1 MGKPIFSD
9 KGTWG
14 KVNSFF
20 GLAVMAKYSRV
31 GGFSLAILYYIVGEY
46 NKMVYSA
53 SIEDYKIPLTF
64 DDLANKGNT
73 HISTIQKAIK
83 LLLKH
88 ELIKKANV
96 PKGRT
101 QTLYIPNVKLLNELT
116 NEYLKYNPNDK
127 TRQQYKPM

>member
-1 MGKPIFSD
+1 MNNPIFSE

-20 GLAVMAKYSRV
+20 GFAVMSKYKL
-31 GGFSLAILYYIVGEY
+31 GGYSLAILYYIVAEY
-46 NKMVYSA
+46 NKAKFST
-53 SIEDYKIPLTF
+53 SIEEYKISLTF
-64 DDLANKGNT
+64 DDLANKENT
-73 HISTIQKAIK
+73 YISTIQKAIK

-88 ELIKKANV
+88 ELIKKANS

-101 QTLYIPNVKLLNELT
+101 QTLYTPNVKLLNELT

-127 TRQQYKPM
+127 VKTQYKPM

>member
-1 MGKPIFSD
+1 MSKSIFSD

-14 KVNSFF
+14 KINSFF
-20 GLAVMAKYSRV
+20 GFAVMAKFNRL
-31 GGFSLAILYYIVGEY
+31 GGYSLAILSYIVGEY
-46 NKMVYSA
+46 NKRVYSA

-64 DDLANKGNT
+64 DELANKGNT
-73 HISTIQKAIK
+73 YNSTIQKAIK

-88 ELIKKANV
+88 ELIKKANN

-116 NEYLKYNPNDK
+116 NEYLKHNPNDK
-127 TRQQYKPM
+127 VQQYKPM

>member
-1 MGKPIFSD
+1 MSKPIFSE

-14 KVNSFF
+14 KINSFF
-20 GLAVMAKYSRV
+20 GFAVMSKYNL
-31 GGFSLAILYYIVGEY
+31 GGFSLAILSYIVGEY
-46 NKMVYSA
+46 NKKVYSA

-73 HISTIQKAIK
+73 HNSTIQKAIK

-88 ELIKKANV
+88 ELIKKANN

-127 TRQQYKPM
+127 VKTQYKPM